1 MSASTLRRF
10 LRGGGLLALLLLAFV
25 SAEGQNEE
33 APPPRPPSKYR
44 IIRVHLAAG
53 SRGHQAAVSRGFY
66 IVNFGSREGVQR
78 GSIFNVYS
86 KNSLMGLVRVDR
98 VWRDSAAVSLV
109 NLVHKAVPESPNPLE
124 RGYYLEPKFVF
135 LESILLDQG
144 EPEID
149 PDMHE
154 RLRYAAR
161 FIRAYSDFPLIIE
174 GHTDDTG
181 DKKKNQVLSEERAGQ
196 IRDFLHEIHRLPS
209 EQMHVRGYG
218 QSDPIA
224 TNTTAEGRR
233 LNRRVDIVLADRVPE

>member
-1 MSASTLRRF
+1 M
-10 LRGGGLLALLLLAFV
+10 LALLLLVFAP
-25 SAEGQNEE
+25 AEGQEEE
-33 APPPRPPSKYR
+33 APPPPRPPSKYR
-44 IIRVHLAAG
+44 IARIHLVDG
-53 SRGHQAAVSRGFY
+53 SRGPQAAVSRGFY

-86 KNSLMGLVRVDR
+86 RNSLMGLVRVDR

-124 RGYYLEPKFVF
+124 KGYYLEPKFVF
-135 LESILLDQG
+135 LESILFDQG
-144 EPEID
+144 KPDID

-181 DKKKNQVLSEERAGQ
+181 DKKKNQALSEERAGQ

-218 QSDPIA
+218 QSDPVT

-233 LNRRVDIVLADRVPE
+233 LNRRVDIILADQVPE

>member
-1 MSASTLRRF
+1 MSASTLRRL
-10 LRGGGLLALLLLAFV
+10 LRRGGLLALLFLAFV
-25 SAEGQNEE
+25 PAEGQKEE
-33 APPPRPPSKYR
+33 PPPPRPPSKYR
-44 IIRVHLAAG
+44 IVRVHLEAG
-53 SRGHQAAVSRGFY
+53 RRGPQAAVSRGFY

-86 KNSLMGLVRVDR
+86 RNSLMGLVRVDR

-109 NLVHKAVPESPNPLE
+109 NLVHKAMPGSPNPLE

-135 LESILLDQG
+135 LESILFDRG
-144 EPEID
+144 RPNID

-196 IRDFLHEIHRLPS
+196 IRDFLHEVHRLPI

-224 TNTTAEGRR
+224 TNTSAEGQR